1 MPEFTIRAAAAADV
15 PAVTA
20 IYGHHVLHGTGTF
33 ETLAPD
39 EAEMLRRLQEVQS
52 RGLPWLVAVRGQEII
67 GYAYGNW
74 FRAREAFRF
83 TVEDSIYI
91 APNGLR
97 QGVGG
102 QLLDALID
110 TCTRSGMRQMLAVI
124 GDSANAGSIGL
135 HRARGFEELGRM
147 PAVGWKFDRWLD
159 VVFMQRALGAGAE
172 TSPI

>member
-1 MPEFTIRAAAAADV
+1 MASVNKVILIGNLGNDPEVRYTQGGQ
-15 PAVTA
+15 AVTE
-20 IYGHHVLHGTGTF
+20 L
-33 ETLAPD
+33 
-39 EAEMLRRLQEVQS
+39 
-52 RGLPWLVAVRGQEII
+52 RGQEII
-67 GYAYGNW
+67 GYAYANW

-147 PAVGWKFDRWLD
+147 PAVGWKFDHWLD